1 MPCDYYFGKRQKEK
15 INVIKKIA
23 ADSNYKKKI
32 SERITLLSSLIAS
45 PDSIYERKLNDKNPN
60 SEIISIKIEK
70 ADENSSVSVFDFFKG
85 GLKLSCFISLDFSNE
100 INNPLKNT
108 TINYLNVLK
117 NVSSAITN
125 YTKNHQFYVF
135 GFGVRPNNELINGNI
150 FNLNMNED
158 NSPINTIEKV
168 IQKFNSCL
176 SENKIIPEDKRNFSS
191 LIKKITKT
199 IYSLYEL
206 RYYNVSFIL
215 TRGALENNDI
225 QRTIDA
231 MIESGYLPLTIFV
244 IGIGK
249 NDDFSQIKKVLG
261 TNHKRTS
268 LGMEKMRNNVLFA
281 SLVDDF
287 SNDEKLIS
295 WCIQEFSKQIF
306 EFYSLIKTT
315 PENIYKENLK
325 SIEQSFHLYN
335 SSIAIENNILLDS
348 QNKNVQMETMNINS
362 INNNPYNYDIK
373 IKMDDNN
380 NEILSKD
387 NNNIINEEK
396 KYVNKKP
403 KIYESV
409 LENKTKNNNNNN
421 KNDINNNNT
430 KETSNPS
437 PKPTDTVMM

>member
-1 MPCDYYFGKRQKEK
+1 
-15 INVIKKIA
+15 
-23 ADSNYKKKI
+23 
-32 SERITLLSSLIAS
+32 
-45 PDSIYERKLNDKNPN
+45 
-60 SEIISIKIEK
+60 
-70 ADENSSVSVFDFFKG
+70 
-85 GLKLSCFISLDFSNE
+85 
-100 INNPLKNT
+100 
-108 TINYLNVLK
+108 
-117 NVSSAITN
+117 
-125 YTKNHQFYVF
+125 
-135 GFGVRPNNELINGNI
+135 
-150 FNLNMNED
+150 MNED

-268 LGMEKMRNNVLFA
+268 LGMEKMKNNVLFA

-287 SNDEKLIS
+287 SNDDEKLIS
-295 WCIQEFSKQIF
+295 WCIQELSKQIF

-325 SIEQSFHLYN
+325 SIKQSFHLYN
-335 SSIAIENNILLDS
+335 SSIAIENSILLDS

-373 IKMDDNN
+373 IKMDNNN

-409 LENKTKNNNNNN
+409 LENKTKNNNNSN

-437 PKPTDTVMM
+437 PKPTDTGDDVKYTPKGSISDSIKDESKTKGSTIIDEGNVEAPAPIIMDNRKYRINTQSINDPNQYSYGYNQYAKDTKNMNDMYDGNMKYCSMEPQKVMNNFFKSFRI